1 VNLENGQHFA
11 YLVKDGIVSR
21 KNITIGIAS
30 AEKYELLSGLAADDQ
45 VVIRTESVLQ
55 DGMIVRTSE
64 AK

>member
-1 VNLENGQHFA
+1 
-11 YLVKDGIVSR
+11 
-21 KNITIGIAS
+21 
-30 AEKYELLSGLAADDQ
+30 LSGLAADDQ